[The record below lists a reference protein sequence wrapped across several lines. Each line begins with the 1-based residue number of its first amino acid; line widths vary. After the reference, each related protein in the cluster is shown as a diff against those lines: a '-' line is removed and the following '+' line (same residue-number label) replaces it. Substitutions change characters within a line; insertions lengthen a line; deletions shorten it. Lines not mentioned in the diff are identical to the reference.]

1 MAREN
6 IVKSALAGFF
16 GTFTSRNSAWHGTWL
31 LGHLLREADRAEW
44 DLLQPPRAYD
54 KLSAMDYA
62 ETMAAQKFQRQ
73 LAKVD
78 ATALVKEAT
87 LVLERV
93 EDDGLL
99 AWATKLGVMDR
110 EPYAIEVT
118 ATAVVTTAS
127 GESEKPFVISET
139 FFVYRAERE

>member
-31 LGHLLREADRAEW
+31 LGHLLREAERAEW
-44 DLLQPPRAYD
+44 DLMQPARPYD
-54 KLSAMDYA
+54 KHSAMDYA

-78 ATALVKEAT
+78 AMPLVRTASM
-87 LVLERV
+87 VLERV

-110 EPYAIEVT
+110 QPYAIEVT
-118 ATAVVTTAS
+118 VRVVVEAA
-127 GESEKPFVISET
+127 GAGEKPFVVSET
-139 FFVYRAERE
+139 FYVYRAERE